1 MKSHRTFVS
10 HFENSHGIIALLW
23 YSRWLL
29 GVLTPQEES
38 PSCNE
43 VWFHLTDGQGNL
55 RDSATES
62 RLPLHVSLLVK
73 EKVKRWGK
81 SPPAHMATYV
91 AL

>member
-1 MKSHRTFVS
+1 MKYLHIFVS
-10 HFENSHGIIALLW
+10 LFKTSHGIISLLW

-29 GVLTPQEES
+29 GALTLQEES

-43 VWFHLTDGQGNL
+43 AWFHLTDGQGNL

-62 RLPLHVSLLVK
+62 KLPLHVSLHVK

-81 SPPAHMATYV
+81 SPPAHMAT
-91 AL
+91 